1 MKKGYFWVIF
11 KTGIIFP
18 LGSYDCIKTKKGSL
32 QKENM
37 HFRTIFITPY
47 LLVVEVEM
55 KSVNLYF
62 FIHMNRRLVAN
73 GFLSLV
79 ICQPRP
85 QRIFMTWYRRKDL
98 SLSQVMLVRWTNSVN
113 LYSLDIWMVSF
124 LLLFVWQECK
134 DNRCQFLNQYIDYER
149 QLVYHVHIQ
158 LISH

>member
-1 MKKGYFWVIF
+1 MIF

-47 LLVVEVEM
+47 LLVVELEM

-85 QRIFMTWYRRKDL
+85 QRIFMT
-98 SLSQVMLVRWTNSVN
+98 
-113 LYSLDIWMVSF
+113 
-124 LLLFVWQECK
+124 
-134 DNRCQFLNQYIDYER
+134 
-149 QLVYHVHIQ
+149 
-158 LISH
+158 